1 MVSERKLGQ
10 QMLRR
15 ERSAAK
21 LGLRQALPVDKL
33 KRQWA
38 EPLTKTEYALLVF
51 MKAHGEPMTAED
63 IAGCMA
69 WELED
74 ARGRILSLIDRGYL
88 KVTSERGWAKYETRN
103 KHELQPDINESED
116 DIAGPSGELRR
127 SLRIAR
133 SYRPQVDSR
142 AKRKA
147 LW

>member
-10 QMLRR
+10 QMIKR
-15 ERSAAK
+15 ERSSAK
-21 LGLRQALPVDKL
+21 LGLRPALPLDKM
-33 KRQWA
+33 KRQWSQ
-38 EPLTKTEYALLVF
+38 PLTKTEYALLVF
-51 MKAHGEPMTAED
+51 MKTHGEPMTAED

-69 WELED
+69 WELSD

-88 KVTSERGWAKYETRN
+88 KVRSERGYARYETRS
-103 KHELQPDINESED
+103 KHELQPDTNESED
-116 DIAGPSGELRR
+116 DIAGPSGDLRR

-142 AKRKA
+142 FKQKA